1 MSTNNRFQKAKRE
14 MTYMK
19 NLVISPSGGGKSY
32 TSLRLATGFAKRLKE
47 LDGKEHRIAY
57 INTEANRG
65 TLYAGEFDYDILD
78 LKPPFEPENYIDAI
92 DDAEDA
98 GYDILIIDSLTH
110 EWSGKG
116 GCLEIHS
123 NIKGKDSYM
132 NWRTVSP
139 RHEAFMDKIL
149 DSKLH
154 IFATVR
160 GKDAYERGTTERG
173 NVTYEKVAMGYD
185 QRKNLEYLFYTSF
198 MIDLKTHKAEAVK
211 DNTNLFTLVE
221 RLSEKHGKALCD
233 WAYNTTS
240 EKVKELKEEKQ
251 KIRDQIK
258 TEEVEEFADGG
269 IYKKEEESEIR
280 DTLSDVIKD
289 IISSVKELALFDK
302 RDEAIEIIQELSDS
316 KDPRKIKDI
325 TIAEE
330 IKTKL
335 TEIKKENE

>member
-1 MSTNNRFQKAKRE
+1 MSKNNRFQKAKRE

-32 TSLRLATGFAKRLKE
+32 TSLRLATGFAKRLEE
-47 LDGKEHRIAY
+47 LDGKEHKIAY
-57 INTEANRG
+57 INTESNRG
-65 TLYAGEFDYDILD
+65 RLYAKEFDYDILD
-78 LKPPFEPENYIDAI
+78 LKPPFEPENYMEAME
-92 DDAEDA
+92 DAEDA

-132 NWRTVSP
+132 NWKTVSP

-160 GKDAYERGTTERG
+160 GKDAYERGSNERG
-173 NVTYEKVAMGYD
+173 FVTYEKVAMGYD
-185 QRKNLEYLFYTSF
+185 QRKNLEYLFFASF

-221 RLSEKHGKALCD
+221 RLSEKHGKMLCD

-240 EKVKELKEEKQ
+240 EKAKELKEEKQ
-251 KIRDQIK
+251 KVRDQIK
-258 TEEVEEFADGG
+258 AEENEEFAEGG
-269 IYKKEEESEIR
+269 IYKKQLESEIS
-280 DTLSDVIKD
+280 DNLSDIIKD
-289 IISSVKELALFDK
+289 IISLSKELTLFDK
-302 RDEAIEIIQELSDS
+302 RDEAIEVINELGGT
-316 KDPRKIKDI
+316 KNPNKITNI
-325 TIAEE
+325 AIAEE
-330 IKTKL
+330 IKIKL
-335 TEIKKENE
+335 NEIKKENK

>member
-1 MSTNNRFQKAKRE
+1 MGNNKFQKAKRE

-19 NLVISPSGGGKSY
+19 NLVISPSGGGKSF
-32 TSLRLATGFAKRLKE
+32 TSLRLATGFANRLKE

-57 INTEANRG
+57 INTESNRG
-65 TLYAGEFDYDILD
+65 TLYASDFDYDILD
-78 LKPPFEPENYIDAI
+78 LKPPFEPESYIDAM
-92 DDAEDA
+92 DDATDA
-98 GYDILIIDSLTH
+98 GYDILVIDSLSH

-132 NWRTVSP
+132 NWKTVSP

-154 IFATVR
+154 VFATVR
-160 GKDAYERGTTERG
+160 GKDAYERGTSDKG
-173 NVTYEKVAMGYD
+173 FVTYEKVAMGYD
-185 QRKNLEYLFYTSF
+185 QRKNLEYLFFTSF

-221 RLSEKHGKALCD
+221 RLTEKHGKALCD
-233 WAYNTTS
+233 WAYNTTA

-251 KIRDQIK
+251 KIKDQIK
-258 TEEVEEFADGG
+258 AEEAEEFADGS
-269 IYKKEEESEIR
+269 IYKKEEESEIV
-280 DTLSDVIKD
+280 DSLSDVISD
-289 IISSVKELALFDK
+289 IISLSKELSLFDK
-302 RDEAIEIIQELSDS
+302 RDDAIEIINELSNS
-316 KDPRKIKDI
+316 KDPRKITDI
-325 TIAEE
+325 TIAEK

-335 TEIKKENE
+335 TDIKKEIE

>member
-1 MSTNNRFQKAKRE
+1 MSNNRFQKAKRE

-32 TSLRLATGFAKRLKE
+32 TSLRLATGFSKRLKE

-78 LKPPFEPENYIDAI
+78 LKPPYEPENYIDAM
-92 DDAEDA
+92 DDAIDA
-98 GYDILIIDSLTH
+98 GYDILVIDSLTH

-132 NWRTVSP
+132 NWKTVSP

-160 GKDAYERGTTERG
+160 GKDAYERGTNDKG
-173 NVTYEKVAMGYD
+173 SVTYEKVAMGYD
-185 QRKNLEYLFYTSF
+185 QRKNLEYLFFASF

-211 DNTNLFTLVE
+211 DNTNLFTMVE

-251 KIRDQIK
+251 KISDQIK
-258 TEEVEEFADGG
+258 AQEAEEFADGG
-269 IYKKEEESEIR
+269 IYKKEEESEI
-280 DTLSDVIKD
+280 TESLSDVIED
-289 IISSVKELALFDK
+289 IISLSKELTLFDK
-302 RDEAIEIIQELSDS
+302 RDEAIEIISELGGT
-316 KDPRKIKDI
+316 KNPNKITDI
-325 TIAEE
+325 AIAEE
-330 IKTKL
+330 IKAKL
-335 TEIKKENE
+335 TNIKKEIE

>member
-1 MSTNNRFQKAKRE
+1 MGNNKFQKAKRE

-19 NLVISPSGGGKSY
+19 NLVISPSGGGKSF
-32 TSLRLATGFAKRLKE
+32 TSLRLATGFANRLKE

-57 INTEANRG
+57 INTESNRG
-65 TLYAGEFDYDILD
+65 TLYASDFDYDILD
-78 LKPPFEPENYIDAI
+78 LKPPFEPESYIDAM
-92 DDAEDA
+92 DDATDA
-98 GYDILIIDSLTH
+98 GYDILVIDSLSH

-132 NWRTVSP
+132 NWKTVSP

-154 IFATVR
+154 VFATVR
-160 GKDAYERGTTERG
+160 GKDAYERGTSDKG
-173 NVTYEKVAMGYD
+173 FVTYEKVAMGYD
-185 QRKNLEYLFYTSF
+185 QRKNLEYLFFTSF

-221 RLSEKHGKALCD
+221 RLTEKHGKALCD
-233 WAYNTTS
+233 WAYNTTA

-251 KIRDQIK
+251 KIKDQIK
-258 TEEVEEFADGG
+258 AEEAQEFADGS
-269 IYKKEEESEIR
+269 IYKKEEEAEI
-280 DTLSDVIKD
+280 TNSLSDVIDD
-289 IISSVKELALFDK
+289 IISLSKELSLFDK
-302 RDEAIEIIQELSDS
+302 RDNAIEIINELSKS
-316 KDPRKIKDI
+316 KDPRKITDI
-325 TIAEE
+325 TIAEK

-335 TEIKKENE
+335 TDIKKEIE